1 MSYKANLIRA
11 SNAPGPSN
19 YNRRN
24 VRRRLRSL
32 RDQFLP
38 TLPPGYG
45 YYAIAEDVKVQIS
58 TFDGAVVGN
67 QHRLSPETIST
78 LHEMKR
84 RAKKGKNFGKMT
96 SIFWDKSSPGFEWLL
111 EGWIAEKRILFEL
124 KTHYWVYYDPLGRQ
138 YRSKQQVVRSC
149 SEQDF
154 FYSPGS
160 EKATKAR

>member
-19 YNRRN
+19 YNRRK
-24 VRRRLRSL
+24 VRRRPRSL

-67 QHRLSPETIST
+67 HHRLSPETIST

-84 RAKKGKNFGKMT
+84 RAKRGKNFGKMT

-111 EGWIAEKRILFEL
+111 EGWIAEKILL
-124 KTHYWVYYDPLGRQ
+124 VYYDPLGRQ